1 MTKLLPLHD
10 LYSDYLIVNQGAAT
24 AVGLSAMIQGQVSH
38 DAITRCLHKDDYG
51 SAQLWQAV
59 KPLIRAID
67 SKEAQEAFLI
77 FDDTLDERPY
87 LQSNPIVRYHYDHC
101 QGRSVQGIN
110 QLNALYYCQSVSL
123 PVAYEIIHKDQPVV
137 DTKTGKTRYSS
148 QYSKHQLLRQ
158 MVRQCLT
165 NKLTFSYV
173 LADKW
178 YACADT
184 FTFLHQPNCHFI
196 MPLKTN
202 RLVAVGT
209 QPPAVGEHRPIS
221 ELVIEP
227 HQTLIVWLKG
237 VSFPLTL
244 VKQVLKDGDSTS
256 EVRYLVSNDLTVDAY
271 TLSTAYGHRW
281 QVEQLHKSTKSNTG
295 YGQSPAHRVRSQK
308 THIFLS
314 MLAYVK
320 MESVKLR
327 THQNHFALKK
337 ILALDALKVAYR
349 HWQDMKTL
357 LSPSLK
363 NA

>member
-1 MTKLLPLHD
+1 MTKILPLHD

-24 AVGLSAMIQGQVSH
+24 AVGLSAMIEGQVSH

-59 KPLIRAID
+59 KPLVRELD
-67 SKEAQEAFLI
+67 PKNAFLI
-77 FDDTLDERPY
+77 VDDTLDEWPC
-87 LQSNPIVRYHYDHC
+87 LQSNPIVGYHYDHC
-101 QGRSVQGIN
+101 QGRRLQGIN

-123 PVAYEIIHKDQPVV
+123 PVAYEVIHKDQPVV
-137 DTKTGKTRYSS
+137 DAKTGKPRYVSRH
-148 QYSKHQLLRQ
+148 SKHQLLPQ
-158 MVRQCLT
+158 MVGRCLI
-165 NKLTFSYV
+165 NGLTFEYV
-173 LADKW
+173 PADKW
-178 YACADT
+178 YACSDT
-184 FTFLHQPNCHFI
+184 FTFLHQQACQFI
-196 MPLKTN
+196 MPLKAN
-202 RLVAVGT
+202 RLVAVGP

-227 HQTLIVWLKG
+227 HQTLVVWLKG
-237 VSFPLTL
+237 VSFPLTAI
-244 VKQVLKDGDSTS
+244 KQVLKDGDPAS
-256 EVRYLVSNDLTVDAY
+256 EVRYLVSNDLTADAH
-271 TLSTAYGHRW
+271 TLSTAYSHRW

-320 MESVKLR
+320 LESIKLT
-327 THQNHFALKK
+327 THKNHFALKG

-357 LSPSLK
+357 LNPSLK
-363 NA
+363 AA

>member
-24 AVGLSAMIQGQVSH
+24 AVGLSAMLEGQVSH
-38 DAITRCLHKDDYG
+38 DAITRCLHQDDYG
-51 SAQLWQAV
+51 SAQLWQVV
-59 KPLIRAID
+59 KPLIREID
-67 SKEAQEAFLI
+67 QKDTNDAFLI
-77 FDDTLDERPY
+77 FDDTLDERPC
-87 LQSNPIVRYHYDHC
+87 LQTNPIVRYHYDHC

-110 QLNALYYCQSVSL
+110 QLNALYHCQSVSL
-123 PVAYEIIHKDQPVV
+123 PVAYEVIHKDRPVV
-137 DTKTGKTRYSS
+137 DAKTGKIRYVSK
-148 QYSKHQLLRQ
+148 YSKHQLLRQ

-165 NKLTFSYV
+165 NGLIFKYV

-184 FTFLHQPNCHFI
+184 FACLHQLECQFI
-196 MPLKTN
+196 MPIKAN
-202 RLVAVGT
+202 RLISVGP

-227 HQTLIVWLKG
+227 YQTLVVWLKG
-237 VSFPLTL
+237 VDFPLTL

-256 EVRYLVSNDLTVDAY
+256 EVRYLVSNDLRADAH

-295 YGQSPAHRVRSQK
+295 YGQSPAHRLRSQK
-308 THIFLS
+308 THIFLA

-320 MESVKLR
+320 LESVKLA

-337 ILALDALKVAYR
+337 LLALDALKVAYR
-349 HWQDMKTL
+349 RWQDMKTM

-363 NA
+363 AA